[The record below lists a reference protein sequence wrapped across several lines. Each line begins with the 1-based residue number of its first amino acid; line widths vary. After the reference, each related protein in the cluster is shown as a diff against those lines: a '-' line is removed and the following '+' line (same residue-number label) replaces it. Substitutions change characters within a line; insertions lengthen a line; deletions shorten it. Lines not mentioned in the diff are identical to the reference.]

1 MNCSLLA
8 RVPDYDFSWRCLLLF
23 FIISI
28 GAVSA
33 AFTQESTLQNLR
45 IQIEQLVEQV
55 EGISAESNK
64 LLRENK
70 QLTDRIRTAKQDLQ
84 QGDDRLLERQL
95 QDDLQASRELSDR
108 IQVLD
113 DQVYAL
119 TEASIAKQ
127 RVLVDMLNAE
137 IERLSGEARV
147 AKDAKTKTRIL
158 SEVLKF
164 QEEAETY
171 QEQMARESSE
181 LLLSLDVAPA
191 QTDGPDD
198 IQQKLAVLQDQQDI
212 IRTKIGELDRQIR
225 ETSKAID
232 LRRNM
237 LELLRDIR
245 RGEEDE
251 FDLDSNLDIARL
263 EGEIADA
270 ESALETWRA
279 KRESWHAKGKI
290 LSEKAAHLAQE
301 LENML
306 KGK

>member
-1 MNCSLLA
+1 ML
-8 RVPDYDFSWRCLLLF
+8 FSWRCLLLF
-23 FIISI
+23 CAISI
-28 GAVSA
+28 GAVPA
-33 AFTQESTLQNLR
+33 AFAQESTLQNLR
-45 IQIEQLVEQV
+45 IEIEQLAEQV

-84 QGDDRLLERQL
+84 QGGNRLLERQL

-108 IQVLD
+108 IQALD
-113 DQVYAL
+113 NRIYAL
-119 TEASIAKQ
+119 TEESVAKQ
-127 RVLVDMLNAE
+127 RLLVGMLNDE

-158 SEVLKF
+158 AEVLKL

-171 QEQMARESSE
+171 REQMARESSE

-191 QTDGPDD
+191 QTDGPDE

-212 IRTKIGELDRQIR
+212 IRSKIEELDRQIR
-225 ETSKAID
+225 ETSKALD

-251 FDLDSNLDIARL
+251 FDLDRSLDIAEL
-263 EGEIADA
+263 EGKIADA
-270 ESALETWRA
+270 ESALEVWRA
-279 KRESWHAKGKI
+279 KRESWYAKEKI
-290 LSEKAAHLAQE
+290 HGEKAVHLAQE

-306 KGK
+306 QGK

>member
-1 MNCSLLA
+1 ML
-8 RVPDYDFSWRCLLLF
+8 FSWRCLLLF
-23 FIISI
+23 CAISI
-28 GAVSA
+28 GAVPA
-33 AFTQESTLQNLR
+33 VFAQEPTLQNLR
-45 IQIEQLVEQV
+45 IQIEQLAEQV
-55 EGISAESNK
+55 AGISAESNK

-84 QGDDRLLERQL
+84 QGSDRLLERRL

-108 IQVLD
+108 IQALD
-113 DQVYAL
+113 DRIYAL
-119 TEASIAKQ
+119 TEESVAKQ
-127 RVLVDMLNAE
+127 RTLVGLLNDE

-158 SEVLKF
+158 AEVLKL

-171 QEQMARESSE
+171 REQMARESSE

-191 QTDGPDD
+191 QTDGPDE

-212 IRTKIGELDRQIR
+212 IRSKIDELDRQIR
-225 ETSKAID
+225 ETSRALD

-251 FDLDSNLDIARL
+251 FDLDRSLDIAEL

-270 ESALETWRA
+270 ESALEVWRA
-279 KRESWHAKGKI
+279 KRESWYAKEKI
-290 LSEKAAHLAQE
+290 HGEKAIHLAQA

-306 KGK
+306 QGK

>member
-1 MNCSLLA
+1 ML
-8 RVPDYDFSWRCLLLF
+8 FSWRYLLLF
-23 FIISI
+23 CAISI
-28 GAVSA
+28 GAVPA
-33 AFTQESTLQNLR
+33 AFAQEPTLQNLR
-45 IQIEQLVEQV
+45 IQIERLAEQV
-55 EGISAESNK
+55 AGISAESNK

-84 QGDDRLLERQL
+84 QGGSRLLERQL

-108 IQVLD
+108 IQALD
-113 DQVYAL
+113 NQIYAL
-119 TEASIAKQ
+119 TEESVAKQ
-127 RVLVDMLNAE
+127 RTLVGMLNDE

-147 AKDAKTKTRIL
+147 AKDAKTKTRTL
-158 SEVLKF
+158 AEVLKL

-171 QEQMARESSE
+171 RGQMARESSE

-191 QTDGPDD
+191 QTDGPDE

-212 IRTKIGELDRQIR
+212 IRSKIEELDRQIR
-225 ETSKAID
+225 ETSKALD

-251 FDLDSNLDIARL
+251 FDLDRSLDIAEL
-263 EGEIADA
+263 EGQIADA
-270 ESALETWRA
+270 ESALEIWRA
-279 KRESWHAKGKI
+279 KRESWYAKEKI
-290 LSEKAAHLAQE
+290 HGEKAMQLARE

-306 KGK
+306 QGK

>member
-1 MNCSLLA
+1 ML
-8 RVPDYDFSWRCLLLF
+8 FSWRCLLLF
-23 FIISI
+23 FAISI
-28 GAVSA
+28 GTVPA
-33 AFTQESTLQNLR
+33 AFTKEPTLQNLR
-45 IQIEQLVEQV
+45 IQIERLAEQV

-70 QLTDRIRTAKQDLQ
+70 QLTDKIRTAKQDLQ
-84 QGDDRLLERQL
+84 RGGGRLLERQL

-108 IQVLD
+108 IQALD
-113 DQVYAL
+113 NRIYAL
-119 TEASIAKQ
+119 TEESVAKQ
-127 RVLVDMLNAE
+127 RMLVGMLNAE

-147 AKDAKTKTRIL
+147 AKDAKAKTRIL

-171 QEQMARESSE
+171 REQMARESSE
-181 LLLSLDVAPA
+181 LLLSLDVALA
-191 QTDGPDD
+191 QTDGPDE

-212 IRTKIGELDRQIR
+212 IRIKIGELDRQIR
-225 ETSKAID
+225 ETSKALD

-251 FDLDSNLDIARL
+251 FDLDRNLDIAEL

-270 ESALETWRA
+270 ESALEVWRA
-279 KRESWHAKGKI
+279 KRESWYAKEKI
-290 LSEKAAHLAQE
+290 HGEKAVHLARE

-306 KGK
+306 QGK

>member
-1 MNCSLLA
+1 ML
-8 RVPDYDFSWRCLLLF
+8 FSWRCLLLF
-23 FIISI
+23 FAISI
-28 GAVSA
+28 GTVPA
-33 AFTQESTLQNLR
+33 AFTQEPTLQNLR
-45 IQIEQLVEQV
+45 IQIERLAEQV

-84 QGDDRLLERQL
+84 QGSGRLLERQL

-108 IQVLD
+108 IQALD
-113 DQVYAL
+113 DRIYAL
-119 TEASIAKQ
+119 TEESVGKQ
-127 RVLVDMLNAE
+127 RTLVGLLNAE
-137 IERLSGEARV
+137 IERLAGEARV
-147 AKDAKTKTRIL
+147 AKDAKAKTRIL
-158 SEVLKF
+158 SEMLKF

-171 QEQMARESSE
+171 REQMARESSE
-181 LLLSLDVAPA
+181 LLLSLDVTPA
-191 QTDGPDD
+191 QTDGPDE

-212 IRTKIGELDRQIR
+212 IRSKIGELDRQIR
-225 ETSKAID
+225 ETSKALD

-251 FDLDSNLDIARL
+251 FDLDRNLDIAEL

-270 ESALETWRA
+270 ESALEVWRA
-279 KRESWHAKGKI
+279 KRESWYAKEKI
-290 LSEKAAHLAQE
+290 HGEKAVHLARE

-306 KGK
+306 QGK

>member
-1 MNCSLLA
+1 ML
-8 RVPDYDFSWRCLLLF
+8 FSWRCLLLF
-23 FIISI
+23 CAISI
-28 GAVSA
+28 GAVPA
-33 AFTQESTLQNLR
+33 AFAQEPTLQNLR
-45 IQIEQLVEQV
+45 IQIEQLAEQV

-84 QGDDRLLERQL
+84 QGSDRLLERQL

-108 IQVLD
+108 IQALD
-113 DQVYAL
+113 NRIYAL
-119 TEASIAKQ
+119 TEESVAKQ
-127 RVLVDMLNAE
+127 RMLVGLLNDE

-158 SEVLKF
+158 AEVLKL

-171 QEQMARESSE
+171 REQMARESSE

-191 QTDGPDD
+191 QTDGPDE

-212 IRTKIGELDRQIR
+212 IRSKIEELDRQIR
-225 ETSKAID
+225 ETSKALD

-251 FDLDSNLDIARL
+251 FDLDRSLDIAEL
-263 EGEIADA
+263 EGQIADA
-270 ESALETWRA
+270 ESALEVWRA
-279 KRESWHAKGKI
+279 KRESWYAKEKI
-290 LSEKAAHLAQE
+290 HGEKAVHLAQE

-306 KGK
+306 QGK

>member
-1 MNCSLLA
+1 ML
-8 RVPDYDFSWRCLLLF
+8 FSRRCLLLF
-23 FIISI
+23 CAISI
-28 GAVSA
+28 GSVSA
-33 AFTQESTLQNLR
+33 AFAQEPTLQNLR
-45 IQIEQLVEQV
+45 IQIEQLAEQV
-55 EGISAESNK
+55 AGISAERNK

-84 QGDDRLLERQL
+84 QGSDRLLERQL
-95 QDDLQASRELSDR
+95 QDDLQASRELSDQIQALDNR
-108 IQVLD
+108 I
-113 DQVYAL
+113 YAL
-119 TEASIAKQ
+119 TEESVAKQ
-127 RVLVDMLNAE
+127 RLLVGLLNDE

-158 SEVLKF
+158 AEVLKL

-171 QEQMARESSE
+171 REQMARESSE

-191 QTDGPDD
+191 QTDGPDE

-212 IRTKIGELDRQIR
+212 IRSKIEELDRQIR
-225 ETSKAID
+225 ETSKALD

-251 FDLDSNLDIARL
+251 FDLDRSLDIAEL

-270 ESALETWRA
+270 ESELEIWRA
-279 KRESWHAKGKI
+279 QRESWYSKEKI
-290 LSEKAAHLAQE
+290 HGEKAVHLAQE

-306 KGK
+306 QGK

>member
-1 MNCSLLA
+1 ML
-8 RVPDYDFSWRCLLLF
+8 FSWRCLLLF
-23 FIISI
+23 FAISI
-28 GAVSA
+28 GMVPA
-33 AFTQESTLQNLR
+33 AFTKEPTLQNLR
-45 IQIEQLVEQV
+45 IQIEQLAEQV

-70 QLTDRIRTAKQDLQ
+70 QLTDKIRTAKQDLQ
-84 QGDDRLLERQL
+84 RGGGRLLERQL

-108 IQVLD
+108 IQALD
-113 DQVYAL
+113 NRIYAL
-119 TEASIAKQ
+119 TEESVAKQ
-127 RVLVDMLNAE
+127 RMLVGMLNAE

-147 AKDAKTKTRIL
+147 AKDAKAKTRIL

-171 QEQMARESSE
+171 REQMARESSE
-181 LLLSLDVAPA
+181 LLLSLDVALA
-191 QTDGPDD
+191 QTDGPDE

-225 ETSKAID
+225 ETSKALD

-251 FDLDSNLDIARL
+251 FDLDRNLDIAEL

-270 ESALETWRA
+270 ESALEVWRA
-279 KRESWHAKGKI
+279 KRESWYAKEKI
-290 LSEKAAHLAQE
+290 HGEKAVHLARE

-306 KGK
+306 QGK

>member
-1 MNCSLLA
+1 ML
-8 RVPDYDFSWRCLLLF
+8 FSWRCLLLF
-23 FIISI
+23 CAISI
-28 GAVSA
+28 GAVPA
-33 AFTQESTLQNLR
+33 AFAQELTLQNLR
-45 IQIEQLVEQV
+45 IQIEQLAEQV
-55 EGISAESNK
+55 AGISAESNK

-84 QGDDRLLERQL
+84 QGGDRLLERQL

-108 IQVLD
+108 IQALD
-113 DQVYAL
+113 DRIYAL
-119 TEASIAKQ
+119 TEESVAKQ
-127 RVLVDMLNAE
+127 RLLVGLLNDE

-158 SEVLKF
+158 AEVLKL

-171 QEQMARESSE
+171 REQMARESSE

-191 QTDGPDD
+191 QTDGPDE

-212 IRTKIGELDRQIR
+212 IRSKIEELDRQIR
-225 ETSKAID
+225 ETSKALD

-251 FDLDSNLDIARL
+251 FDLDRSLDIAEL

-270 ESALETWRA
+270 ESALEVWRA
-279 KRESWHAKGKI
+279 KRESWYAKEKI
-290 LSEKAAHLAQE
+290 HGEKAVHLAQE

-306 KGK
+306 QGK

>member
-1 MNCSLLA
+1 ML
-8 RVPDYDFSWRCLLLF
+8 FSWRCLLLF
-23 FIISI
+23 CAISI
-28 GAVSA
+28 GAVPA
-33 AFTQESTLQNLR
+33 AFTQELTLQNLR
-45 IQIEQLVEQV
+45 IQIEQLAAQV
-55 EGISAESNK
+55 AGISAESNK

-84 QGDDRLLERQL
+84 QGGDRLLERQL

-108 IQVLD
+108 IQALD
-113 DQVYAL
+113 NRIYAL
-119 TEASIAKQ
+119 TEESVAKQ
-127 RVLVDMLNAE
+127 RLLVGLLNDE

-158 SEVLKF
+158 AEVLKL

-171 QEQMARESSE
+171 REQMARESSE

-191 QTDGPDD
+191 QTDGPDE

-212 IRTKIGELDRQIR
+212 IRSKIEELDRQIR
-225 ETSKAID
+225 ETSKALD

-251 FDLDSNLDIARL
+251 FDLDRSLDIAEL
-263 EGEIADA
+263 EGEITDA
-270 ESALETWRA
+270 ESALEVWRA
-279 KRESWHAKGKI
+279 ERESWYAKEKI
-290 LSEKAAHLAQE
+290 HGEKAVHLARE

-306 KGK
+306 QGK

>member
-1 MNCSLLA
+1 ML
-8 RVPDYDFSWRCLLLF
+8 FSWRCLLLF
-23 FIISI
+23 CAISI

-33 AFTQESTLQNLR
+33 AFAQEPTLQNLR
-45 IQIEQLVEQV
+45 IQIERLAEQV
-55 EGISAESNK
+55 AGISAESNK

-84 QGDDRLLERQL
+84 QGSSRLLERQL
-95 QDDLQASRELSDR
+95 QDDLQASRELSDQ
-108 IQVLD
+108 IQALD
-113 DQVYAL
+113 DRIYAL
-119 TEASIAKQ
+119 TEESVAKQ
-127 RVLVDMLNAE
+127 RLLVGMLNDE
-137 IERLSGEARV
+137 IERLSGEARA
-147 AKDAKTKTRIL
+147 AKDAKAKTRIL
-158 SEVLKF
+158 AEVLKL

-171 QEQMARESSE
+171 REQMARESSE

-191 QTDGPDD
+191 QTDGPDE

-212 IRTKIGELDRQIR
+212 IRNKIEELDRQIR
-225 ETSKAID
+225 ETSKALD

-251 FDLDSNLDIARL
+251 FDLDRSLDIAEL

-270 ESALETWRA
+270 ESALEIWRA
-279 KRESWHAKGKI
+279 ERESWYAKEKI
-290 LSEKAAHLAQE
+290 HGEKAVHLAQE

-306 KGK
+306 QGK

>member
-1 MNCSLLA
+1 ML
-8 RVPDYDFSWRCLLLF
+8 FSWRCLLLF
-23 FIISI
+23 CAISI

-33 AFTQESTLQNLR
+33 AFAQEPTLQNLR
-45 IQIEQLVEQV
+45 LQIEQLAEQV
-55 EGISAESNK
+55 AGISAESNK

-84 QGDDRLLERQL
+84 QGGNRLLERQL

-108 IQVLD
+108 IQALD
-113 DQVYAL
+113 NRIYAL
-119 TEASIAKQ
+119 TEEAVAKQ
-127 RVLVDMLNAE
+127 RLLVGMLNDE

-158 SEVLKF
+158 AEVLKL

-171 QEQMARESSE
+171 REQMARESSE

-191 QTDGPDD
+191 QTDGPDE

-212 IRTKIGELDRQIR
+212 IRSKIEELDRQIR
-225 ETSKAID
+225 ETSKALD

-251 FDLDSNLDIARL
+251 FDLDRSLDIAEL

-270 ESALETWRA
+270 ESVLEIWRA
-279 KRESWHAKGKI
+279 ERESWYAKEKI
-290 LSEKAAHLAQE
+290 HGEKAVHLAQE

-306 KGK
+306 QGK

>member
-1 MNCSLLA
+1 ML
-8 RVPDYDFSWRCLLLF
+8 FSWRCLLLF
-23 FIISI
+23 CAISI

-33 AFTQESTLQNLR
+33 AFAQEPTLQNLR
-45 IQIEQLVEQV
+45 IQIERLAEQV
-55 EGISAESNK
+55 AGISAESNK

-84 QGDDRLLERQL
+84 HGSSRLLERQL
-95 QDDLQASRELSDR
+95 QDDLQASRELSDQ
-108 IQVLD
+108 IQALD
-113 DQVYAL
+113 DRIYAL
-119 TEASIAKQ
+119 TEESVAKQ
-127 RVLVDMLNAE
+127 RLLVGMLNDE
-137 IERLSGEARV
+137 IERLSGEARA
-147 AKDAKTKTRIL
+147 AKDAKAKTRIL
-158 SEVLKF
+158 AEVLKL

-171 QEQMARESSE
+171 REQMARESSE

-191 QTDGPDD
+191 QTDGPDE

-212 IRTKIGELDRQIR
+212 IRNKIEELDRQIR
-225 ETSKAID
+225 ETSKALD

-251 FDLDSNLDIARL
+251 FDLDRSLDIAEL

-270 ESALETWRA
+270 ESALEVWRA
-279 KRESWHAKGKI
+279 ERESWYAKEKI
-290 LSEKAAHLAQE
+290 HGEKAVHLAQE

-306 KGK
+306 QGK

>member
-1 MNCSLLA
+1 ML
-8 RVPDYDFSWRCLLLF
+8 FSWRYLLLF
-23 FIISI
+23 CAISI
-28 GAVSA
+28 GAVPA
-33 AFTQESTLQNLR
+33 AFAQEPTLQNLR
-45 IQIEQLVEQV
+45 IQIEQLAEQV
-55 EGISAESNK
+55 AGISAESNK

-84 QGDDRLLERQL
+84 QGSDRLLERQL
-95 QDDLQASRELSDR
+95 QGDLQASRELSDR
-108 IQVLD
+108 IQALD
-113 DQVYAL
+113 DRIYAL
-119 TEASIAKQ
+119 TEESVAKQ
-127 RVLVDMLNAE
+127 RLLVGLLNDE

-158 SEVLKF
+158 AEVLKL

-171 QEQMARESSE
+171 REQMARESSE

-191 QTDGPDD
+191 QTDGPDE

-212 IRTKIGELDRQIR
+212 IRSKIEELDRQIR
-225 ETSKAID
+225 ETSKALD

-251 FDLDSNLDIARL
+251 FDLDRSLDIAEL
-263 EGEIADA
+263 EGQIADA
-270 ESALETWRA
+270 ESALEVWRA
-279 KRESWHAKGKI
+279 KRESWYAKEKTHG
-290 LSEKAAHLAQE
+290 EKAVHLAQE

-306 KGK
+306 QGK

>member
-1 MNCSLLA
+1 ML
-8 RVPDYDFSWRCLLLF
+8 FSWRCLLLF
-23 FIISI
+23 CAISI
-28 GAVSA
+28 GAVPA
-33 AFTQESTLQNLR
+33 ALAQEPTLQNLR
-45 IQIEQLVEQV
+45 IQIEQLAAQV
-55 EGISAESNK
+55 AGISAESNK

-84 QGDDRLLERQL
+84 QGSDRLLERQL

-108 IQVLD
+108 IQALD
-113 DQVYAL
+113 DRIYAL
-119 TEASIAKQ
+119 TEESVAKQ
-127 RVLVDMLNAE
+127 RLLVGMLNDE
-137 IERLSGEARV
+137 IERLAGEARV

-158 SEVLKF
+158 AEVLKL

-171 QEQMARESSE
+171 REQMARESSE
-181 LLLSLDVAPA
+181 LLLSLDVALAP
-191 QTDGPDD
+191 TDGPDE

-212 IRTKIGELDRQIR
+212 IRSKIEALDRQIR
-225 ETSKAID
+225 ETSKALD

-251 FDLDSNLDIARL
+251 FDLDRSLDIAEL

-270 ESALETWRA
+270 ESALEIWRA
-279 KRESWHAKGKI
+279 ERESWYAKEKI
-290 LSEKAAHLAQE
+290 HGEKAVHLAQE

-306 KGK
+306 QGK

>member
-1 MNCSLLA
+1 ML
-8 RVPDYDFSWRCLLLF
+8 FSWRYLLLF
-23 FIISI
+23 CAISI
-28 GAVSA
+28 GAVPA
-33 AFTQESTLQNLR
+33 AFAQELTLQNLR
-45 IQIEQLVEQV
+45 IQIEQLAEQV
-55 EGISAESNK
+55 AGISAESNK

-84 QGDDRLLERQL
+84 QGSDRLLERQL
-95 QDDLQASRELSDR
+95 QGDLQASRELSDQ
-108 IQVLD
+108 IQALD
-113 DQVYAL
+113 DRIYAL
-119 TEASIAKQ
+119 TEESIAKQ
-127 RVLVDMLNAE
+127 RLLVGLLNDE

-158 SEVLKF
+158 AEVLKL

-171 QEQMARESSE
+171 REQMARESSE

-191 QTDGPDD
+191 QTDGPDE

-212 IRTKIGELDRQIR
+212 IRSKIEELDRQIR
-225 ETSKAID
+225 ETSKALD

-251 FDLDSNLDIARL
+251 FDLDRSLDIAEL
-263 EGEIADA
+263 EGQIADA
-270 ESALETWRA
+270 ESALEVWRA
-279 KRESWHAKGKI
+279 KRESWYAKEKI
-290 LSEKAAHLAQE
+290 HGEKAVHLAQE

-306 KGK
+306 QGK

>member
-1 MNCSLLA
+1 ML
-8 RVPDYDFSWRCLLLF
+8 FSRRYLLLF
-23 FIISI
+23 CAISI
-28 GAVSA
+28 GAVPAASA
-33 AFTQESTLQNLR
+33 QEPTLQNLR
-45 IQIEQLVEQV
+45 IQIEQLAEQV

-84 QGDDRLLERQL
+84 QGSDRLLERQL

-108 IQVLD
+108 IQALD
-113 DQVYAL
+113 DRIYAL
-119 TEASIAKQ
+119 TEESVAKQ
-127 RVLVDMLNAE
+127 RTLVGMLNDE
-137 IERLSGEARV
+137 VERLAEEARV

-158 SEVLKF
+158 AEVLKF

-171 QEQMARESSE
+171 REQMARESSE
-181 LLLSLDVAPA
+181 LLLSLDVALA
-191 QTDGPDD
+191 QTDGPDE

-212 IRTKIGELDRQIR
+212 IRSKIEALDRQIR
-225 ETSKAID
+225 ETSKALD

-251 FDLDSNLDIARL
+251 FDLDRSLDIAEL
-263 EGEIADA
+263 EGQIADA
-270 ESALETWRA
+270 ESALEIWRA
-279 KRESWHAKGKI
+279 KRESWYAKEKI
-290 LSEKAAHLAQE
+290 HGEKAVHLAQE

-306 KGK
+306 QGK

>member
-1 MNCSLLA
+1 ML
-8 RVPDYDFSWRCLLLF
+8 FSWRCLLLF
-23 FIISI
+23 CAISI
-28 GAVSA
+28 GAVPA
-33 AFTQESTLQNLR
+33 AFAQELTLQNLR
-45 IQIEQLVEQV
+45 IQIEQLAEQV
-55 EGISAESNK
+55 AGISAESNK

-84 QGDDRLLERQL
+84 QGGDRLLERQL
-95 QDDLQASRELSDR
+95 QNDLQASRELSDR
-108 IQVLD
+108 IQALD
-113 DQVYAL
+113 NRIYAL
-119 TEASIAKQ
+119 TEESIAKQ
-127 RVLVDMLNAE
+127 RLLVGLLNDE

-147 AKDAKTKTRIL
+147 AKDAKAKTRIL
-158 SEVLKF
+158 AEVLKL

-171 QEQMARESSE
+171 REQMVRESSE

-191 QTDGPDD
+191 QTDGPDE

-212 IRTKIGELDRQIR
+212 IRSKIEELDRQIR
-225 ETSKAID
+225 ETSKALD

-251 FDLDSNLDIARL
+251 FDLDRSLDIAEL

-270 ESALETWRA
+270 ELALEIWRA
-279 KRESWHAKGKI
+279 KRESWYAKEKI
-290 LSEKAAHLAQE
+290 HGEKAVHLAQA

-306 KGK
+306 QGK

>member
-1 MNCSLLA
+1 ML
-8 RVPDYDFSWRCLLLF
+8 FSWRCLLLF
-23 FIISI
+23 CAISI
-28 GAVSA
+28 GAVPA
-33 AFTQESTLQNLR
+33 AFAQEPTLQNLR
-45 IQIEQLVEQV
+45 IQIEQLAEQV
-55 EGISAESNK
+55 AGISAESNK

-84 QGDDRLLERQL
+84 QGSDRLLERQL

-108 IQVLD
+108 IQALD
-113 DQVYAL
+113 NRIYAL
-119 TEASIAKQ
+119 TEESVAKQ
-127 RVLVDMLNAE
+127 RLLVGLLNDE

-158 SEVLKF
+158 AEVLKL

-171 QEQMARESSE
+171 REQMARESSE

-191 QTDGPDD
+191 QTDGPDE

-212 IRTKIGELDRQIR
+212 IRSKIEELDRQIR
-225 ETSKAID
+225 ETSKALD

-251 FDLDSNLDIARL
+251 FDLDRSLDIAEL

-270 ESALETWRA
+270 ESALEVWRA
-279 KRESWHAKGKI
+279 KRESWYAKEKI
-290 LSEKAAHLAQE
+290 HGEKAVHLARE

-306 KGK
+306 QGK